1 MAGPHLR
8 PFAISAVCVL
18 GALAACYT
26 AVLVLNTG
34 MWAVPPTTSE
44 RVIAL
49 GAVAIA
55 VAVLYGMWRMRRWG
69 VLLLAAAIAVRIVYT
84 FAVHQHLNVMAL
96 VGPAVVLII
105 GLLYVRRMT

>member
-1 MAGPHLR
+1 MHER

-26 AVLVLNTG
+26 AVLLLNTG

-44 RVIAL
+44 RAVAL

-55 VAVLYGMWRMRRWG
+55 VAALYGMWRMRRWG
-69 VLLLAAAIAVRIVYT
+69 CSYWLPRSWRESRTHLLPIST
-84 FAVHQHLNVMAL
+84 
-96 VGPAVVLII
+96 
-105 GLLYVRRMT
+105 